1 MHTEIGVENPLANL
15 RLVKNLFFLKGQL
28 FILKAFKE
36 ILVTAPIDSRE
47 RVGRKIV

>member
-1 MHTEIGVENPLANL
+1 MNTDIGVENPLANL
-15 RLVKNLFFLKGQL
+15 RLVKNLFKKIQL